1 MNWYSFEPADTLFF
15 RGAEPMSI
23 GENHTATAN
32 FPPPA
37 RTLEGALRTAIL
49 KQNKIQIDQYYN
61 NDIDSELLDIIG
73 PADKKAGFSVIG
85 PLLELDKTIHVPA
98 PYSWFCDKDETKK
111 NDGEKEAIKI
121 YKSCPV
127 NSPLVKTPLKNL
139 FWATGEQGELETLG
153 GKWISLSDLYSQNN
167 IVFRKEIHDF
177 YNVENRTGIA
187 LDSNRSVRVHHLY
200 SFSHAR
206 LNKNANLI
214 FGVNKNLPISDKGI
228 LKLGAEQRFGLYSKM
243 SDINFNNSNSGLF
256 MSISQAAGTEQAN
269 ESVVATGKIQ
279 YQGGWDMKKGFHKP
293 MTGFFPP
300 GSVFNRKLNDNFI
313 QI

>member
-15 RGAEPMSI
+15 RGAEPMNI

-49 KQNKIQIDQYYN
+49 KQNRISIDHYYDN
-61 NDIDSELLDIIG
+61 SIDGELLNIIG
-73 PADKKAGFSVIG
+73 PADKQAGFSVIG
-85 PLLELDKTIHVPA
+85 PLFERNETIYVPA
-98 PYSWFCDKDETKK
+98 PYSWYFDKDDGKK
-111 NDGEKEAIKI
+111 EKVKI
-121 YKSCPV
+121 YK
-127 NSPLVKTPLKNL
+127 NRLIKTSLIKTSLKNL
-139 FWATGEQGELETLG
+139 IWAKGEQGELETLG

-167 IVFRKEIHDF
+167 FLFIKKIDCF

-187 LDSNRSVRVHHLY
+187 LDSNRSVRASHLY

-206 LNKNANLI
+206 LNKNVQLI
-214 FGVNKNLPISDKGI
+214 FGMDKNLPISDNGV
-228 LKLGAEQRFGLYSKM
+228 LNLGAEQRFGLYSKIP
-243 SDINFNNSNSGLF
+243 DIDFNKGSSGLF
-256 MSISQAAGTEQAN
+256 MSISQTAGTEQAN
-269 ESVVATGKIQ
+269 ESVIATGKIQ

-300 GSVFNRKLNDNFI
+300 GSVFNDKINDNFI